1 MSANTGEDAWEQLV
15 IDEMRGLEWEYTP
28 GADVA
33 PGSGERESW
42 QDIVLRGT
50 LDTALKN
57 LNPEVPVEYLHQA
70 AAEVL
75 TPQSQDAITENFR
88 LHQILRDGYRGIT
101 YVDHDGRERSPVI
114 RFLAGNVA
122 ENSYR
127 VVNQVSMRRGQVERR
142 FDVVAYVNGLPLVIM
157 ELKQAGSRSATAE
170 AAFNQLQTYVAE
182 LPMAFRF
189 TAFVVASDGIN
200 ARYGTQF
207 TPWNHF
213 ASWNVDDDGRP
224 VAIGEPGPDGEIL
237 TEIDWT
243 LNGLFNLDRFGQLI
257 HDFVAFD
264 EDAAG
269 LTKRIAKPH
278 QYFAVTKA
286 VGSTVSAVRADGR
299 IGVVWHTQGSGKS
312 MEMELYTAKVMGH
325 PQLANPTVVVLTDR
339 TELDTQ
345 LFDGF
350 QRSTLLPEQPQ
361 QVSSR
366 KELRSQLSERRTGG
380 IYFTTLQKF
389 GLSQDE
395 KDAGAKHPLL
405 SDRRNIIVIADEA
418 HRSHYGDLDGYARH
432 LRSALPNAALI
443 AFTGTPIRE
452 ADRDTR
458 QVFGADI
465 DVYDLRR
472 AVDDNAT
479 VPVYFEPRLIQ
490 LARLDKL
497 DDDTIDDAA
506 EEATTGLD
514 EVDKQR
520 LQQSVAVLEALY
532 GAPERLTTLAKDFVE
547 HWERRRD
554 NMRPMIE
561 GPGKAMIVT
570 ATRSI
575 AARLYEEIVALRPDW
590 HDEADAKGKV
600 KVVYTANPSDPDLIK
615 THMRRPSAIASIKQ
629 RVKDPAD
636 ELEIVI
642 VKDMMLT
649 GFDAPALH
657 TLYLDRSIKGA
668 LLMQTLARVN
678 RTYKGK
684 QDGLLVAYA
693 PLLENLNAA
702 LREFTHEVDATDPSA
717 GRRDVDEAAQLVHTL
732 VGSLREIVTLDWKA
746 IQNADVRRGFINA
759 VSATTNFLRSPLTEG
774 NTDPE
779 DPDVRPLADAFRG
792 LSAKLDRAWALAA
805 GHDDIQVLLPEV
817 QFYKEVRVWMAKY
830 DARDRISRGEPV
842 TDEVRRLLGELL
854 VDSAE
859 STGVVDIYKEAGL
872 GLQRLDAITSDW
884 VEEAKK
890 PSKSQLAIEA
900 LKASILEEAARVT
913 RGNEVRSKLFSERI
927 NELMLKYTNKQLTAA
942 EVIAQLIEMAQEVSH
957 EADRGKQFSPPLGT
971 DELAFFDVVAQ
982 NPSAMDVMGD
992 DVLAQIAREL
1002 VATMQRDIR
1011 TDWTVRDDVKAKLR
1025 SSIKRLLRKYKY
1037 PPDQQKDAIVNV
1049 MSQMESLA
1057 PRYAAELE
1065 TENGATQ

>member
-1 MSANTGEDAWEQLV
+1 MSSHTGEDAWEQLV
-15 IDEMRGLEWEYTP
+15 IDRMGELDWQCTP

-50 LDTALKN
+50 LDQALKN
-57 LNPEVPVEYLHQA
+57 LNPDVPGEYLQQA
-70 AAEVL
+70 ASEVL
-75 TPQSQDAITENFR
+75 TPQSQDAITENHR
-88 LHQILRDGYRGIT
+88 LHQILRDGYRGVT
-101 YVDHDGRERSPVI
+101 FVDHDGRERTPVI
-114 RFLAGNVA
+114 RFLSGDPALNR
-122 ENSYR
+122 YR
-127 VVNQVSMRRGQVERR
+127 VVNQVTMRRGQVERR
-142 FDVVAYVNGLPLVIM
+142 FDVIAYVNGLPLAIM
-157 ELKQAGSRSATAE
+157 ELKQAGSRAATAE
-170 AAFNQLQTYVAE
+170 AAFNQLRTYVTE

-189 TAFVVASDGIN
+189 AAFVVATDGIN
-200 ARYGTQF
+200 ARYGTPF

-224 VAIGEPGPDGEIL
+224 VAIGEPGPDGEPL

-243 LNGLFNLDRFGQLI
+243 LNGLFNLERFGQLL
-257 HDFVAFD
+257 HDFIAFD
-264 EDAAG
+264 EDAGG
-269 LTKRIAKPH
+269 LSKRIAKPH

-286 VGSTVSAVRADGR
+286 VGSTIEAVRSDGR

-312 MEMELYTAKVMGH
+312 MEMELYTAKVTGH
-325 PQLANPTVVVLTDR
+325 PQLANPTIVVLTDR

-350 QRSTLLPEQPQ
+350 QRSTLLPEQPRQ
-361 QVSSR
+361 IGSR
-366 KELRSQLSERRTGG
+366 EELRTQLSERRTGG

-389 GLSQDE
+389 GRSQAE
-395 KDAGAKHPLL
+395 REAGAAHPLL

-458 QVFGADI
+458 EVFGADI

-472 AVDDNAT
+472 AVEDNAT

-490 LARLDKL
+490 LARLDAL

-506 EEATTGLD
+506 EEATSGLD

-532 GAPERLTTLAKDFVE
+532 GAPERLRTLAEDFVN
-547 HWERRRD
+547 HWEQRRE
-554 NMRPMIE
+554 NMRTQIA

-575 AARLYEEIVALRPDW
+575 AARLYDEIIALRPDW
-590 HDEADAKGKV
+590 HDDADDKGRI
-600 KVVYTANPSDPDLIK
+600 KVVYTATPSDPEQIK
-615 THMRRPSAIASIKQ
+615 AHMRRPSAIAAVKQ
-629 RVKDPAD
+629 RVKDPDD

-649 GFDAPALH
+649 GFDATALH

-684 QDGLLVAYA
+684 RDGLLVAYA
-693 PLLENLNAA
+693 PLVENLNAA
-702 LREFTHEVDATDPSA
+702 LREFTHDADPTDPNV

-746 IQNADVRRGFINA
+746 IQRADVRRGFIDA
-759 VSATTNFLRSPLTEG
+759 VTATTNFLRSPLTEG
-774 NTDPE
+774 NTDP
-779 DPDVRPLADAFRG
+779 DDAGVRPLADSFRS
-792 LSAKLDRAWALAA
+792 LSSKLDRAWALAA
-805 GHDDIQVLLPEV
+805 GHQDIQALLPEV

-830 DARDRISRGEPV
+830 DARERLSRGEPI
-842 TDEVRRLLGELL
+842 TDEVRRLLDRLL

-859 STGVVDIYKEAGL
+859 STGVVDIYREADL
-872 GLQRLDAITSDW
+872 ELQRLDAITPAW
-884 VEEAKK
+884 AEEAKK

-900 LKASILEEAARVT
+900 LKATILEEAARIT

-927 NELMLKYTNKQLTAA
+927 DELMVKYANKQLTAA
-942 EVIAQLIEMAQEVSH
+942 EIIARLIEMADEVSA
-957 EADRGKQFSPPLGT
+957 ESNRGEQFSPPLGA
-971 DELAFFDVVAQ
+971 DELAFYDVVSQ
-982 NPSAMDVMGD
+982 NPSAVDLMGD
-992 DVLAQIAREL
+992 DTLAQIAREL
-1002 VATMQRDIR
+1002 VATMRRDIR

-1037 PPDQQKDAIVNV
+1037 PPDQQPQAIVNV
-1049 MSQMESLA
+1049 MEQMASLA
-1057 PRYAAELE
+1057 PRYAEELRD
-1065 TENGATQ
+1065 GGLR

>member
-1 MSANTGEDAWEQLV
+1 MSSHTGEDAWEQLV
-15 IDEMRGLEWEYTP
+15 IDRMGELDWQYTP
-28 GADVA
+28 GAEVA

-50 LDTALKN
+50 LDQALKN
-57 LNPEVPVEYLHQA
+57 LNPDVPGEYLQQA
-70 AAEVL
+70 ATEVL
-75 TPQSQDAITENFR
+75 TPQSQDAITENHR
-88 LHQILRDGYRGIT
+88 LHVILRDGYRGIT
-101 YVDHDGRERSPVI
+101 YVDHDGRERTPVI
-114 RFLAGNVA
+114 RFLSGDAA
-122 ENSYR
+122 LNSYR
-127 VVNQVSMRRGQVERR
+127 VVNQVTLRRGQVERR
-142 FDVVAYVNGLPLVIM
+142 FDVIAYVNGLPLAIM
-157 ELKQAGSRSATAE
+157 ELKQAGSRAATAE
-170 AAFNQLQTYVAE
+170 AAYNQLQTYVAE

-189 TAFVVASDGIN
+189 AAFVVATDGIN
-200 ARYGTQF
+200 ARYGTPF

-213 ASWNVDDDGRP
+213 ASWNVDDDGHP
-224 VAIGEPGPDGEIL
+224 VAMGEPGPDGEHH

-243 LNGLFNLDRFGQLI
+243 LNGLFNLERFGQLL
-257 HDFVAFD
+257 HDFIAFD
-264 EDAAG
+264 EDASG

-286 VGSTVSAVRADGR
+286 VGSTIEAVRSDGR

-325 PQLANPTVVVLTDR
+325 PQLANPTIVVLTDR

-350 QRSTLLPEQPQ
+350 QRSTLLPEQPRQ
-361 QVSSR
+361 IGSR
-366 KELRSQLSERRTGG
+366 EELRAQLSERRTGG

-389 GLSQDE
+389 GRSQAE
-395 KDAGAKHPLL
+395 REAGAAHPLL

-458 QVFGADI
+458 EVFGADI

-472 AVDDNAT
+472 AVDDKAT

-490 LARLDKL
+490 LARLADL

-506 EEATTGLD
+506 EEVTAGLD
-514 EVDKQR
+514 DVDRQR
-520 LQQSVAVLEALY
+520 LQQSVVVLEALY
-532 GAPERLTTLAKDFVE
+532 GAPERLRTLAEDFVA
-547 HWERRRD
+547 HWDQRRE
-554 NMRPMIE
+554 NMRTAIE

-575 AARLYEEIVALRPDW
+575 AARLYDEIIALRPDW
-590 HDEADAKGKV
+590 HDDSDAKGRIKA
-600 KVVYTANPSDPDLIK
+600 VYTANPSDPEQIRA
-615 THMRRPSAIASIKQ
+615 HMRRPSAIAAVKQ

-702 LREFTHEVDATDPSA
+702 LREFTHDADPTDPSV

-732 VGSLREIVTLDWKA
+732 VGSLREIVTLDWRA
-746 IQNADVRRGFINA
+746 IQNADVRRGFIDA
-759 VSATTNFLRSPLTEG
+759 VSATTNFLRSPLTDG

-779 DPDVRPLADAFRG
+779 DPNARPLADAFR
-792 LSAKLDRAWALAA
+792 SVSSKLDRAWALAA
-805 GHDDIQVLLPEV
+805 GHSDIQPLLPEV

-830 DARDRISRGEPV
+830 DARERLSRGEPI

-859 STGVVDIYKEAGL
+859 STGVVDIYQEAGL
-872 GLQRLDAITSDW
+872 ELQRLDAITPAW
-884 VEEAKK
+884 AEEAKK

-900 LKASILEEAARVT
+900 LKATILEEAARVT

-927 NELMLKYTNKQLTAA
+927 NELMLKYTYKQLTAA
-942 EVIAQLIEMAQEVSH
+942 EIIAHLIEMAEEVRAES
-957 EADRGKQFSPPLGT
+957 DRGERFSPPLAT
-971 DELAFFDVVAQ
+971 DELAFYDVVSL
-982 NPSAMDVMGD
+982 NPSAVDVMGD
-992 DVLAQIAREL
+992 DTLAQIAREL
-1002 VATMQRDIR
+1002 VATMRRDIR

-1037 PPDQQKDAIVNV
+1037 PPDQQSEAIVNV
-1049 MSQMESLA
+1049 MHQMESLA
-1057 PRYAAELE
+1057 PRYAEELRE
-1065 TENGATQ
+1065 GGSR